1 MTLVCFTQAL
11 ERDIQVSNET
21 TWSFSMLCPESFLFA
36 AILTALVAFGPL
48 STDMYLPSLP
58 AMKTDFEASV
68 SQVQLTLSVF
78 LSGFA
83 ISQLLYGP
91 LSDRFGR
98 RPVLLFGIMVYGV
111 ASIACFMSATI
122 EALIISRFF
131 QAFGACSGPVLGR
144 AIVRDVYGQER
155 AAQVLAYM
163 GSAMALAPAVAP
175 MFGGYLQVW
184 FGWQA
189 NFVVISIFAFVLI
202 GLVFFLIRETNIHQ
216 NPEALKPARIVS
228 NYVLLLK
235 HRDFLGYVLLNSFVF
250 SGLFAFI
257 SGSSFVFI
265 DVFGLDPNIYGICFG
280 IVVCGYITGTLLA
293 GRYSRKLGG
302 VRMLRYGSLLA
313 MVAGLILASLAY
325 MGGDTPTSVVAP
337 MVLFMVGVGLIMPN
351 SMAGAIGPFP
361 QMAGAAS
368 ALMGFLQMS
377 IAACVGAMVGALH
390 NGTHLPMVIAIA
402 VMGVLS
408 FLTYSF
414 FVRAKV

>member
-1 MTLVCFTQAL
+1 
-11 ERDIQVSNET
+11 
-21 TWSFSMLCPESFLFA
+21 MLRPESFLFA

-58 AMKTDFEASV
+58 AMKTDFGATV

-78 LSGFA
+78 LAGFA
-83 ISQLLYGP
+83 VSQLFYGP

-98 RPVLLFGIMVYGV
+98 RPVLLFGITVYGL
-111 ASIACFMSATI
+111 ASVACFLSTTI
-122 EALIISRFF
+122 EGLILARFF

-144 AIVRDVYGQER
+144 AAVRDVYGQER

-189 NFVVISIFAFVLI
+189 NFVAISIFAFVLI
-202 GLVFFLIRETNIHQ
+202 GLVFFLIRETNMHQ
-216 NPEALKPARIVS
+216 NPEALKPARIVG
-228 NYVLLLK
+228 NYVQLLK

-265 DVFGLDPNIYGICFG
+265 DIFGLEPNIYGICFG
-280 IVVCGYITGTLLA
+280 IVVCGYISGTLLA
-293 GRYSRKLGG
+293 GRFSRKLGG
-302 VRMLRYGSLLA
+302 PRMLCYGSILAMIAGLLLA
-313 MVAGLILASLAY
+313 GIAY
-325 MGGDTPTSVVAP
+325 IGGNTPTSVVAP
-337 MVLFMVGVGLIMPN
+337 MVLFMVAVGLVMPN

-361 QMAGAAS
+361 KMAGSAS
-368 ALMGFLQMS
+368 ALMGFLQMT
-377 IAACVGAMVGALH
+377 IAACVGGSVGLLH
-390 NGTHLPMVIAIA
+390 NGTHLPMVSAIA

-408 FLTYSF
+408 FVTYF
-414 FVRAKV
+414 VFVRSKI

>member
-1 MTLVCFTQAL
+1 
-11 ERDIQVSNET
+11 
-21 TWSFSMLCPESFLFA
+21 MLRPESFLFA

-58 AMKTDFEASV
+58 AMKTDFGATV

-78 LSGFA
+78 LAGFA
-83 ISQLLYGP
+83 VSQLFYGP

-98 RPVLLFGIMVYGV
+98 RPVLLFGIAVYGL
-111 ASIACFMSATI
+111 ASVACFLSTTI
-122 EALIISRFF
+122 EGLIVARFF

-144 AIVRDVYGQER
+144 AVVRDVYGQER

-202 GLVFFLIRETNIHQ
+202 GLVFFLIRETNSHP
-216 NPEALKPARIVS
+216 NPEALKPARIVG
-228 NYVLLLK
+228 NYAQLLK
-235 HRDFLGYVLLNSFVF
+235 HREFLGYVLLNSFVF

-265 DVFGLDPNIYGICFG
+265 DIFELEPNIYGICFG
-280 IVVCGYITGTLLA
+280 VVVCGYISGTLLA
-293 GRYSRKLGG
+293 GRFSRKLGSP
-302 VRMLRYGSLLA
+302 RMLRYGSSLA
-313 MVAGLILASLAY
+313 MVAGLLLAAIAY
-325 MGGDTPTSVVAP
+325 MGGNTATSVVAP
-337 MVLFMVGVGLIMPN
+337 MVLFMVGVGLVMPN

-361 QMAGAAS
+361 KMAGSAS
-368 ALMGFLQMS
+368 ALMGFLQMT
-377 IAACVGAMVGALH
+377 IAACVGGSVGLLH
-390 NGTHLPMVIAIA
+390 NGTHLPMVSAIG

-408 FLTYSF
+408 FVTYF
-414 FVRAKV
+414 VFVRAKI